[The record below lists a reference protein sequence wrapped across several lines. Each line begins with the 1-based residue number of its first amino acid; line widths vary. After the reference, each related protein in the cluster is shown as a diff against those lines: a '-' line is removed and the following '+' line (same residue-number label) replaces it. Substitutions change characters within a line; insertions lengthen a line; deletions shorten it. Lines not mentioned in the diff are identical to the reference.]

1 LTAVKDAPLGQRN
14 NRTMEACVT
23 LDRDRLRVRIAWLCL
38 GVLSALAAVVAAL
51 LVAQARPPGQAANLL
66 LIYVGAEDCAPC
78 RAWQRGDGATFR
90 SSAAF
95 NRLTYREVKPPHL
108 RDVLKDE
115 SWPEDIRYYRD
126 RLKRSDGVPLWLVV
140 SNDDIVVQ
148 RFGAASWRS
157 KILPRI
163 RSYLR

>member
-1 LTAVKDAPLGQRN
+1 
-14 NRTMEACVT
+14 MEARVT
-23 LDRDRLRVRIAWLCL
+23 FDSDRRRVRIAWLCL
-38 GVLSALAAVVAAL
+38 GSLSALAAMVAAL
-51 LVAQARPPGQAANLL
+51 LVAQARPPARAANLL

-90 SSAAF
+90 SSADF
-95 NRLTYREVKPPHL
+95 TRLTYREVKAAHL

-115 SWPEDIRYYRD
+115 SWPEDIRGYRD

-140 SNDDIVVQ
+140 SNDDIVAQ
-148 RFGAASWRS
+148 RFGVVAWRN

-163 RSYLR
+163 RFYLR